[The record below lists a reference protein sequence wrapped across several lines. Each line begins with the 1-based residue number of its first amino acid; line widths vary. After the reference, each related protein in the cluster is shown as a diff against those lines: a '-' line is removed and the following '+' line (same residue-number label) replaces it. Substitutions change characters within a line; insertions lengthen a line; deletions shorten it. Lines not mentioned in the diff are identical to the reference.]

1 MSIRRQI
8 ANQPLKQMLGGD
20 DSAREILDYE
30 RAQVSEV
37 DLAVLVSEKNELRMT
52 ERHRSTFS

>member
-20 DSAREILDYE
+20 DSAREIFDYE

-37 DLAVLVSEKNELRMT
+37 DLAVLVSEKIN
-52 ERHRSTFS
+52 